1 MNSRP
6 VQRPASITIPIMMV
20 LFFGGGVAGIALAK
34 AIAPQSAVGVVAG
47 FLMLPAAFI
56 AGFYTWLGIALFD
69 ALVKFVRRGRP
80 RAAPSAATG
89 PPAPALAV
97 PPGSLGF
104 LFTSLLISLMVGLVL
119 AFLSTKMASS
129 MALAAVVL
137 AGTGYGMLCWIL
149 ARSGYLPFPEGD

>member
-1 MNSRP
+1 MKTRP
-6 VQRPASITIPIMMV
+6 AQRAASITIPITLL
-20 LFFGGGVAGIALAK
+20 LFFGGGAAGLALAK

-69 ALVKFVRRGRP
+69 ALIKFLRRGRP

-89 PPAPALAV
+89 PPAHALAV
-97 PPGSLGF
+97 PPGSMGF

-119 AFLSTKMASS
+119 AFLSTRMASS
-129 MALAAVVL
+129 MALAAVVV
-137 AGTGYGMLCWIL
+137 AGAGYGVLCWML